1 MTVGAGVTESRYPR
15 THEILARDSTRDP
28 IYLFQER
35 RAVWFGDA
43 SLVIS
48 VDYDCDRECFVDD
61 DGNELT
67 SEQAVERGA
76 GAWVWHTITVFLTR
90 ADGEAFGEQTAYR
103 YDHGW
108 RVYCVAAEGDLI
120 DVLAS
125 ATEGGR
131 YS

>member
-1 MTVGAGVTESRYPR
+1 MKYPR
-15 THEILARDSTRDP
+15 THDTLARECTRDP
-28 IYLFQER
+28 IFLFQER

-43 SLVIS
+43 SLVK
-48 VDYDCDRECFVDD
+48 YDHDQECFVDD

-67 SEQAVERGA
+67 AEQAVESGA
-76 GAWVWHTITVFLTR
+76 GAWTWTTTTVFLTR
-90 ADGEAFGEQTAYR
+90 AEGEAFGNATAYR
-103 YDHGW
+103 YEHGW
-108 RVYCVAAEGDLI
+108 RVYCVAAEGDMI